1 MICIVDSL
9 NSRSIA
15 VDDGGGSGGGGGA
28 GSFSSFVISNGAT
41 TAVLI
46 KTCVL
51 GTTEVGL
58 TGKVT
63 GGVVLVSVE
72 PIPNEIVLIYGVWII
87 HL

>member
-1 MICIVDSL
+1 M
-9 NSRSIA
+9 
-15 VDDGGGSGGGGGA
+15 DDGGGSGGGGGA

-46 KTCVL
+46 ETCAL

-72 PIPNEIVLIYGVWII
+72 PISNEILLIYEIWIK